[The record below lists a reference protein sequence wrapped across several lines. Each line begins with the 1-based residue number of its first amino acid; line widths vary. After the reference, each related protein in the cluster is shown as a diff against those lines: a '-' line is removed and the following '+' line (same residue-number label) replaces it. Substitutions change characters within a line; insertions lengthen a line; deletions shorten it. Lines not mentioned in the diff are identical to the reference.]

1 MKKFFTILI
10 SLIFI
15 FLISI
20 ASALLTIGIET
31 ERFNKL
37 ILNKINHIDN
47 KINVKINTIKF
58 KLDISEFSLFLETS
72 EPNIF
77 YRDIL
82 IPTEKIKVYVDFF
95 SIIKTK
101 PKIKRI
107 NILSKKLNIKDLKN
121 INVAIKPS
129 NLKSFLKNN
138 VKNGNLIL
146 DLAFYLDTN
155 NSIDN
160 FIVRGQVTNFNS
172 KIFKEIFLQDTRFEF
187 FGDKSIIL
195 FKKINGEINGIL
207 VKDGDIKLTVSPEI
221 SIISNFNS
229 DIKYQNS
236 LKNGYSKLLK
246 NFKNLKEITKIE
258 AVLKNNL
265 KINFDKT
272 YKIKDYNLSSRGE
285 IIKGS
290 LKIENPLSSEI
301 LEEKI
306 DQFSITDTDLKI
318 DFDSKSKNFSLSG
331 KYSTE
336 IEKFLNYNIKGNI
349 EKDFSRYEIDAEID
363 KKIDIKQINYSK
375 KENLI
380 SNLSLIFEISKKK
393 LNLKKL
399 LFVEDNNKI
408 LVDDLLISKGK
419 PLTFKRISTKTYK
432 EGSINND
439 FLITGDK
446 KIKIRGS
453 KFDATNLPK
462 IITTKNKNN
471 NFSNFSKEIEIDL
484 DNVIAPLSENLKNF
498 KLIGYI
504 DKGEFAK
511 ISAKGDFGKNNFL
524 DISLKNDKKKNKR
537 YLEIYSDLT
546 SPLLTEFK
554 FFKGLSEGKLLY
566 TSIINGK
573 DFNSKLKIEDFKVT
587 NAPGLIKLLSLADL
601 GGLADLAKGEGLS
614 FDSLEIEMSREKG
627 FLKIIE
633 ILALGPSISVLMEG
647 YRDQNEITSLRGT
660 LVPAKNL
667 NKLISKIPII
677 GDIVIPKEVGE
688 GLFGISFKMKGPPGG
703 IKTSINPIRTLTP
716 RFIQKII
723 DRKKKL
729 NKFN

>member
-77 YRDIL
+77 YRDIS

-107 NILSKKLNIKDLKN
+107 NILSKKLNIQDLKN
-121 INVAIKPS
+121 INVVIKPS

-155 NSIDN
+155 NTIDN
-160 FIVRGQVTNFNS
+160 FIVRGQVTNLNS
-172 KIFKEIFLQDTRFEF
+172 KIYKEIFLQDTRFEF

-207 VKDGDIKLTVSPEI
+207 VKDGDIKLTLSPEI

-246 NFKNLKEITKIE
+246 KFENFKGITEIE

-380 SNLSLIFEISKKK
+380 SNLSFILEISKKK

-399 LFVEDNNKI
+399 VFVENNNKI
-408 LVDDLLISKGK
+408 LIDDLLISEGK
-419 PLTFKRISTKTYK
+419 PLSFKRILTKTYK

-446 KIKIRGS
+446 KIKIKGS

-511 ISAKGDFGKNNFL
+511 ISAKGDFGENNFL
-524 DISLKNDKKKNKR
+524 DISLKNDKTNRR

-566 TSIINGK
+566 TSIINGN

-614 FDSLEIEMSREKG
+614 FDSLEIEFSKDKG
-627 FLKIIE
+627 FLKINE
-633 ILALGPSISVLMEG
+633 ILALGPSVSVLMEG

-667 NKLISKIPII
+667 NRLISKIPIV
-677 GDIVIPKEVGE
+677 GDIVIPKDVGE
-688 GLFGISFKMKGPPGG
+688 GLFGISFKMKGSPGE
-703 IKTSINPIRTLTP
+703 IKTTINPIRSITP

-723 DRKKKL
+723 ERKEKSK
-729 NKFN
+729 

>member
-1 MKKFFTILI
+1 MKKIFTILA
-10 SLIFI
+10 SLVLI

-20 ASALLTIGIET
+20 SLALLTTGIET
-31 ERFNKL
+31 KRFNKL
-37 ILNKINHIDN
+37 VLNKINQIDN

-58 KLDISEFSLFLETS
+58 KLDVKEFSLFLETS
-72 EPNIF
+72 EPNIL
-77 YRDIL
+77 YRNIS
-82 IPTEKIKVYVDFF
+82 IPTKKIKVYVDFF
-95 SIIKTK
+95 SILKTN
-101 PKIKRI
+101 PKIKRV

-121 INVAIKPS
+121 INVVIKPS

-146 DLAFYLDTN
+146 DLAFYFDTDN
-155 NSIDN
+155 LINN
-160 FIVRGQVTNFNS
+160 FIAKGEVTNFNS
-172 KIFKEIFLQDTRFEF
+172 KIYDEIFLKDTSFEF

-195 FKKINGEINGIL
+195 FKKINGEIDGISL
-207 VKDGDIKLTVSPEI
+207 KDGDIKLTISPEI

-229 DIKYQNS
+229 IIKYQNS
-236 LKNGYSKLLK
+236 SENKYSKILK
-246 NFKNLKEITKIE
+246 KFKKLKELVEIE

-272 YKIKDYNLSSRGE
+272 YKIKDYNFSSRGE
-285 IIKGS
+285 ILKGS
-290 LKIENPLSSEI
+290 LKIQNPSTFEI
-301 LEEKI
+301 LDEKL
-306 DQFSITDTDLKI
+306 DQFSIIDTDLKI
-318 DFDSKSKNFSLSG
+318 NLSSKSKNFSFSG
-331 KYSTE
+331 KYSTG
-336 IEKFLNYNIKGNI
+336 IDNFLNYKIIGNT
-349 EKDFSRYEIDAEID
+349 KKNFARYEINTEI
-363 KKIDIKQINYSK
+363 KKKLSIKQINYFK
-375 KENLI
+375 EENLI
-380 SNLSLIFEISKKK
+380 SNLSLILEISKNK

-399 LFVEDNNKI
+399 EFTEKNNKI
-408 LVDDLLISKGK
+408 TVDNLLISKK
-419 PLTFKRISTKTYK
+419 KILSFKNISLKTFRS
-432 EGSINND
+432 GSINNE
-439 FLITGDK
+439 FFITEDK

-462 IITTKNKNN
+462 IINTKNKNN
-471 NFSNFSKEIEIDL
+471 YFSNFSKEIEIDL

-504 DKGEFAK
+504 DKGEFVK

-524 DISLKNDKKKNKR
+524 DISLQNDKKNKKK

-554 FFKGLSEGKLLY
+554 FFKGLSDGKLLY

-587 NAPGLIKLLSLADL
+587 NAPGLIQLLSLADL
-601 GGLADLAKGEGLS
+601 RGLADLAKGEGLS
-614 FDSLEIEMSREKG
+614 FDSLEIEMNREKG
-627 FLKIIE
+627 FLKISE

-667 NKLISKIPII
+667 NRLISKIPII
-677 GDIVIPKEVGE
+677 GDIVIPKDLGE
-688 GLFGISFKMKGPPGG
+688 GLFGISFKMKGPPGK
-703 IKTSINPIRTLTP
+703 IKTTINPIRTLTP

-723 DRKKKL
+723 DRKKKS
-729 NKFN
+729 K